1 MRQSKFTET
10 QIVSITK
17 EADAC
22 HPVNEI
28 WLTCGISSATYYKR
42 RAKYGDL
49 EASDIKR
56 LKELDHENGRLKR
69 MYANLSLENAALKDV
84 IAKKAL
90 RPVERR
96 EVVTQLVTQG
106 GLPVQRPC
114 QAVGLSRGTYYRLV
128 VNWAQR
134 DGPVIEA
141 LAKAGHDETTLG
153 ILEIRG
159 PAHRA
164 SLEPY
169 VPVGVY
175 CRLQLNLPRRAK
187 KRLPVRPV
195 HPMDVIPH
203 PNVVWALDFIR
214 DTL

>member
-22 HPVNEI
+22 RPVNEI

-84 IAKKAL
+84 IAKKL
-90 RPVERR
+90 
-96 EVVTQLVTQG
+96 
-106 GLPVQRPC
+106 
-114 QAVGLSRGTYYRLV
+114 
-128 VNWAQR
+128 
-134 DGPVIEA
+134 
-141 LAKAGHDETTLG
+141 
-153 ILEIRG
+153 
-159 PAHRA
+159 
-164 SLEPY
+164 
-169 VPVGVY
+169 
-175 CRLQLNLPRRAK
+175 
-187 KRLPVRPV
+187 
-195 HPMDVIPH
+195 
-203 PNVVWALDFIR
+203 
-214 DTL
+214 